1 MDQNIVINI
10 IDPHFET
17 DSKCSCI
24 EDDNYPLLN
33 LTAKDEKKRS
43 LGFMA
48 YRVVKPPIDLEF
60 NLMCCIEL
68 VSIKI
73 WPRID
78 SLKSTGFE
86 IYMKVNDFQSDYRKV
101 GSHFNLKEN
110 GIQFMNKNF
119 TECNVSQ
126 EMGFAISPFYQSV
139 KNQLRKVKN
148 VKIVIKQTERCIP
161 VIKRLEILGT
171 ISKFASEK
179 QRLSIQRIFQDTAKE
194 KESSSVRDEIQ
205 QQFVNSHPNQKVGID
220 DATNVPE
227 IFLDAITY
235 EIMSLPIVL
244 PSGKTIDNLTLM
256 KHNQQEEKWGRS
268 ASDPFTG
275 QIFTDTRKPVLND
288 SLKVQIDTFLLK
300 NSSHKELGMVPKTV
314 GTVGKRK
321 LIELKDKLQSGSN
334 IENADMSFKRRSN
347 ESSCNST
354 SVSTIGCAISELG
367 SKTIDDLIQNVL
379 NGRKYTTLPNKYN
392 DLYPKCFQ
400 CVEQY
405 RIGCSQFYKISL
417 CSHFICR
424 HCLVELN
431 LKICKCGQL
440 FGNNNVNKYHGQLL
454 FSK

>member
-1 MDQNIVINI
+1 MNPNTVINI
-10 IDPHFET
+10 IDPNFET
-17 DSKCSCI
+17 VLRCSCI
-24 EDDNYPLLN
+24 EDDQYPLLN
-33 LTAKDEKKRS
+33 LTAKDQEKRS

-48 YRVVKPPIDLEF
+48 YQVVKPPIDLEF

-73 WPRID
+73 WPQID

-86 IYMKVNDFQSDYRKV
+86 IFVKGNGVQSDYQKV

-110 GIQFMNKNF
+110 GIQFMNTHF

-126 EMGFAISPFYQSV
+126 EMAFAISPFYHSV
-139 KNQLRKVKN
+139 KNQLRKVEN

-179 QRLSIQRIFQDTAKE
+179 QRLNIQPTIQRIAKE
-194 KESSSVRDEIQ
+194 KENSTVNDEVRKQILKSYPDR
-205 QQFVNSHPNQKVGID
+205 KVEMD
-220 DATNVPE
+220 NAANVPE

-235 EIMSLPIVL
+235 DIMSLPIVL
-244 PSGKTIDNLTLM
+244 PSGKTIDNSTLM

-288 SLKVQIDTFLLK
+288 SLKVQIDAFLLK
-300 NSSHKELGMVPKTV
+300 NSSNKGLGTIPRTV

-321 LIELKDKLQSGSN
+321 LFELKDKSLQNRSE
-334 IENADMSFKRRSN
+334 IEDPDISFKRRSN
-347 ESSCNST
+347 ESSCNAT
-354 SVSTIGCAISELG
+354 SVSTSDPAIANIG
-367 SKTIDDLIQNVL
+367 SKKVDDLIRNVL
-379 NGRKYTTLPNKYN
+379 NGRKYTIISKKDN
-392 DLYPKCFQ
+392 DSYPTCFQ

-431 LKICKCGQL
+431 LKICKCGKL
-440 FGNNNVNKYHGQLL
+440 FGNNNLDKYHGQMIL
-454 FSK
+454 